1 MFKGDDAQNQA
12 HGGSMQTK
20 LVVIA
25 ALVLSLTSA
34 VRAGSDDVKKPASEN
49 AAAES
54 EVSTEAGDDLLT
66 IRQVNINTASR
77 RDLETILLI
86 NSAKAQAI
94 IDRRPFKTVEE
105 VMEAKGI
112 TKKTFESIRDRITVR

>member
-1 MFKGDDAQNQA
+1 
-12 HGGSMQTK
+12 MQTK
-20 LVVIA
+20 LAVIA
-25 ALVLSLTSA
+25 ALALSLVTA
-34 VRAGSDDVKKPASEN
+34 AQAGSDDVKKPASDS

-54 EVSTEAGDDLLT
+54 EVSTDVGDDLLA
-66 IRQVNINTASR
+66 IRQVNINTATR

-94 IDRRPFKTVEE
+94 IDRRPYKTIEE

-112 TKKTFESIRDRITVR
+112 NKKVFEHIRDRITVR

>member
-1 MFKGDDAQNQA
+1 
-12 HGGSMQTK
+12 MQTK
-20 LVVIA
+20 LAVIV
-25 ALVLSLTSA
+25 ALALSLIPA
-34 VRAGSDDVKKPASEN
+34 AFAGPDDVKKPTSEN
-49 AAAES
+49 AAAQVEAPS
-54 EVSTEAGDDLLT
+54 EGDDLLT

-94 IDRRPFKTVEE
+94 IDRRPYKTIEE

-112 TKKTFESIRDRITVR
+112 TKKTFESIRDRLTVR